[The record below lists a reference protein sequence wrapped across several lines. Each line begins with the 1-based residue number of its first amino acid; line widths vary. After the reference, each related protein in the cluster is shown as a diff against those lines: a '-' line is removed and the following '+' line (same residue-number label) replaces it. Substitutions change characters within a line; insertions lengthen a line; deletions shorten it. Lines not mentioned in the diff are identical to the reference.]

1 MAELL
6 FPALSG
12 GMGKMMPIVRIRRQP
27 LNCALVSLA
36 TIAASWLVPAEAHD
50 IYATQPSISYPLCN

>member
-1 MAELL
+1 
-6 FPALSG
+6 
-12 GMGKMMPIVRIRRQP
+12 MGKMMPIVRIRRQP